1 MAGEETGGGVGPWAG
16 AHDHGVP
23 ATTPEISAPMGTPTA
38 DSPTRSPTVAG
49 AEAHA
54 GNMADTPA
62 ASATPTAAVQSLAVA
77 ETAAAALTTLT
88 PTPSG
93 SGAAAAGS
101 LAPPGHTHPNPPAA
115 QTSPMP
121 GMLQVGNTS
130 SLFIQGAG
138 PNGMR
143 GAVTGACK
151 DVVEQREQQPTAT
164 AAPAA
169 LEEEDR
175 RGQAMA
181 DTDTT
186 VTATPAAGSND
197 REQVTLNEGAR
208 TSAATTMQGAGQHAE
223 EAGDTRRARAGIS
236 VLATMRLG
244 EPLVVTSSRISDLP
258 RACKGTDELPP
269 NGTAPIVPPTTTLQ
283 QGRSRP
289 DSLTPTWPGHD
300 DTAAAAPQAQQPH
313 QQPSDSSSSSSK
325 GTRDEGPNRDGTR
338 ILYCPV
344 EFDPCGGEDEAEPP
358 EQPMSPTSQEDATPE
373 GLKLTKREIGKAAAA
388 LMRGEQFGM
397 KGLEAA
403 YGLKEEEDLPT
414 VWHRFFEDMQSML
427 LNTTPPEPPASSPFK
442 SLPKPLRK
450 AIEKELAS
458 FKSCLRTYSK
468 VSNGLCEL
476 QQQFRDGEVS
486 HALRISTPTLQ
497 LTDPALQESLNQALD
512 NELKTFKTKAQLT
525 LMGYKE
531 KEKAHWEAAAEVWAA
546 RTHTRFESFLE
557 KDLHFFE
564 THAAPGTP
572 APDAHLKELAADYMA
587 RGMARELMYHAVW
600 IKGNRNSK
608 ARGAAKREKARGE
621 QAQVEQIQA
630 DPSTDLL
637 GLMKTLVGPL
647 QQRVEALE
655 QRHDAREQG
664 CTTEDTGTGTTE
676 GTPGR

>member
-1 MAGEETGGGVGPWAG
+1 
-16 AHDHGVP
+16 
-23 ATTPEISAPMGTPTA
+23 MGTPTA

-62 ASATPTAAVQSLAVA
+62 ASATPTAAVHFLAVA

-101 LAPPGHTHPNPPAA
+101 LAPPRHTQSEPSADQRPIDWYQVIVNGASTMLRTISPTGSPPWHA
-115 QTSPMP
+115 
-121 GMLQVGNTS
+121 
-130 SLFIQGAG
+130 IY
-138 PNGMR
+138 
-143 GAVTGACK
+143 
-151 DVVEQREQQPTAT
+151 REALT
-164 AAPAA
+164 AAAA
-169 LEEEDR
+169 EF
-175 RGQAMA
+175 GAA
-181 DTDTT
+181 AT
-186 VTATPAAGSND
+186 TPAAGN
-197 REQVTLNEGAR
+197 T
-208 TSAATTMQGAGQHAE
+208 
-223 EAGDTRRARAGIS
+223 ARA
-236 VLATMRLG
+236 
-244 EPLVVTSSRISDLP
+244 PVT
-258 RACKGTDELPP
+258 
-269 NGTAPIVPPTTTLQ
+269 
-283 QGRSRP
+283 
-289 DSLTPTWPGHD
+289 
-300 DTAAAAPQAQQPH
+300 
-313 QQPSDSSSSSSK
+313 
-325 GTRDEGPNRDGTR
+325 
-338 ILYCPV
+338 
-344 EFDPCGGEDEAEPP
+344 GEDEAEPP
-358 EQPMSPTSQEDATPE
+358 EQPMSPTSQEDATPK

-442 SLPKPLRK
+442 SLPKLLRK

-655 QRHDAREQG
+655 QRQSKSG
-664 CTTEDTGTGTTE
+664 PTTEHGKVAGKSRAQRRREAKKTQGPKRSHLTATHSSSDS
-676 GTPGR
+676 P

>member
-1 MAGEETGGGVGPWAG
+1 
-16 AHDHGVP
+16 
-23 ATTPEISAPMGTPTA
+23 
-38 DSPTRSPTVAG
+38 
-49 AEAHA
+49 
-54 GNMADTPA
+54 
-62 ASATPTAAVQSLAVA
+62 
-77 ETAAAALTTLT
+77 
-88 PTPSG
+88 
-93 SGAAAAGS
+93 
-101 LAPPGHTHPNPPAA
+101 
-115 QTSPMP
+115 MP

-143 GAVTGACK
+143 GAMTGACK

-197 REQVTLNEGAR
+197 REQVKLNEEAR

-283 QGRSRP
+283 QGQSRP

-313 QQPSDSSSSSSK
+313 QQPSDSSSSSK

-373 GLKLTKREIGKAAAA
+373 GVKLTKREIGKAAAA
-388 LMRGEQFGM
+388 LMRGEQIGM

-442 SLPKPLRK
+442 SLPKLLRK

-564 THAAPGTP
+564 THATPGTP

-600 IKGNRNSK
+600 IKGSRNSK
-608 ARGAAKREKARGE
+608 ARGAAKREKALGE

-655 QRHDAREQG
+655 QRQSKSG
-664 CTTEDTGTGTTE
+664 PTTEHD
-676 GTPGR
+676 PSPPHPP